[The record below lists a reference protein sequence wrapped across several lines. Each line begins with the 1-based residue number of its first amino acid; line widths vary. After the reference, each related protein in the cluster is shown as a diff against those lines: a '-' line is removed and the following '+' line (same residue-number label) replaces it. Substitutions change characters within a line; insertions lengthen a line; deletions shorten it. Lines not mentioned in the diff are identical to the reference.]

1 MNNTYHDVLKH
12 HFSHCEFVM
21 DGNEY
26 SGLKWLDSKVTKPTE
41 SEMNTLLANLDSL
54 IGTPLMRELRRHRNI
69 RLQECDWTQGADSP
83 LSDSKKAE
91 WQTYRQALRDITKT
105 HVPSVVVGTTLLN
118 INAVPWPT
126 KPT

>member
-1 MNNTYHDVLKH
+1 MHNTYHDVLKY
-12 HFSHCEFVM
+12 HFSNCEFVM

-26 SGLKWLDSKVTKPTE
+26 SGLKWLDSKVEKPTE
-41 SEMNTLLANLDSL
+41 TEMITLLANLDSL

-118 INAVPWPT
+118 IDAVPWPT

>member
-1 MNNTYHDVLKH
+1 
-12 HFSHCEFVM
+12 M

-26 SGLKWLDSKVTKPTE
+26 SGLKWLDSKVAKPTKT
-41 SEMNTLLANLDSL
+41 EMDTLLANLDTL
-54 IGTPLMRELRRHRNI
+54 IGTPLMRELRRHRNY
-69 RLQECDWTQGADSP
+69 RLQECDWTQGVDSP

-105 HVPSVVVGTTLLN
+105 HVPSVVVGTILLD
-118 INAVPWPT
+118 IDAVPWPT

>member
-1 MNNTYHDVLKH
+1 MNNTYHDVLKY
-12 HFSHCEFVM
+12 HFSNCEFVM

-26 SGLKWLDSKVTKPTE
+26 SGLKWLDSKVEKPTE
-41 SEMNTLLANLDSL
+41 TEMITLLANLDSL

-118 INAVPWPT
+118 IDAVPWPT

>member
-26 SGLKWLDSKVTKPTE
+26 SGLKWLDSKVPKPTKT
-41 SEMNTLLANLDSL
+41 EMDTLLANLDSL
-54 IGTPLMRELRRHRNI
+54 IGTPLMRELRRHRNY

-105 HVPSVVVGTTLLN
+105 HVPSVVVGTILLD
-118 INAVPWPT
+118 IDAVPWPT

>member
-41 SEMNTLLANLDSL
+41 TEMDTLLANLENL
-54 IGTPLMRELRRHRNI
+54 F
-69 RLQECDWTQGADSP
+69 
-83 LSDSKKAE
+83 
-91 WQTYRQALRDITKT
+91 
-105 HVPSVVVGTTLLN
+105 
-118 INAVPWPT
+118 
-126 KPT
+126 

>member
-26 SGLKWLDSKVTKPTE
+26 SGLKWLDSKVEKPTE
-41 SEMNTLLANLDSL
+41 TEMITLLANLDNL

-105 HVPSVVVGTTLLN
+105 HVPSVVVGTTLLD
-118 INAVPWPT
+118 IDAVPWPT

>member
-1 MNNTYHDVLKH
+1 MNNTYHDVLKY
-12 HFSHCEFVM
+12 HFSDCEFVM

-26 SGLKWLDSKVTKPTE
+26 SGLKWLDSKVAKPTE

-118 INAVPWPT
+118 IDAVPWPT

>member
-1 MNNTYHDVLKH
+1 
-12 HFSHCEFVM
+12 M
-21 DGNEY
+21 D
-26 SGLKWLDSKVTKPTE
+26 
-41 SEMNTLLANLDSL
+41 TLLANLDTL
-54 IGTPLMRELRRHRNI
+54 IGTPLMRELRRHRNY
-69 RLQECDWTQGADSP
+69 RLQECDWTQGVDSP

-105 HVPSVVVGTTLLN
+105 HVPSVVVGTTLLD

>member
-1 MNNTYHDVLKH
+1 MNNTYQDVLKH

-26 SGLKWLDSKVTKPTE
+26 SGLKWLDSKVAKPTKT
-41 SEMNTLLANLDSL
+41 EMDTLLANLDTL
-54 IGTPLMRELRRHRNI
+54 IGTPLMRELRRHRNY
-69 RLQECDWTQGADSP
+69 RLQECDWTQGVDSP

-105 HVPSVVVGTTLLN
+105 HVPSVVVGTTLLD

>member
-12 HFSHCEFVM
+12 HFSNCEFVM

-26 SGLKWLDSKVTKPTE
+26 SGLKWLDSKVAKPTE
-41 SEMNTLLANLDSL
+41 SEMNTLLSNLDSL
-54 IGTPLMRELRRHRNI
+54 IGTPLMREFRRHRNI

-118 INAVPWPT
+118 IDAVPWPT